1 MRKNEYDYHI
11 LPSSHYPNEINIE
24 SLDESILLYEI
35 LSNVHVESSLTR
47 KTISDLIQGSIRSS
61 DVIRLLIDQD
71 NDRTLDIVGI
81 IYQITSMTICKVF

>member
-1 MRKNEYDYHI
+1 MRKNEYDYHM
-11 LPSSHYPNEINIE
+11 LPSSQHYSNQINIE
-24 SLDESILLYEI
+24 SLDESVLLYEI
-35 LSNVHVESSLTR
+35 SSDVHVESFLTR

-81 IYQITSMTICKVF
+81 VYPITSINYV